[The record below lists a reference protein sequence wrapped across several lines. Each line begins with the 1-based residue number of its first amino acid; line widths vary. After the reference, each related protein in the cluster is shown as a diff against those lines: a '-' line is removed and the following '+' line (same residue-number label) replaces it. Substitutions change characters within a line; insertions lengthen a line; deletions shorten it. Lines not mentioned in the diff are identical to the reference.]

1 MGIIPRRKGGRQAVG
16 GTRDDKAQRFEQLAA
31 PLEKQVYHTCF
42 NLMGNREDAEDCAQ
56 EAMLRAFR
64 ALDTFRGDAQ
74 FSTWLYKIAVRVCLD
89 ALRKRRQT
97 VSLDLL
103 SESGWEV
110 PDGAPELYEQLEK
123 GERRRLL
130 RDAVGQLPAD
140 FKAPQVLV
148 DLQGLSYEEAADVLG
163 LPLGT
168 VKSRVYRARRIL
180 LRILSQSG
188 ELFLRDGRPKG
199 EGRED

>member
-1 MGIIPRRKGGRQAVG
+1 
-16 GTRDDKAQRFEQLAA
+16 
-31 PLEKQVYHTCF
+31 
-42 NLMGNREDAEDCAQ
+42 
-56 EAMLRAFR
+56 
-64 ALDTFRGDAQ
+64 FRGDAQ

-130 RDAVGQLPAD
+130 RDAIGQLPAD